1 MTRTP
6 ETLRTVDA
14 FFERFGAGDLPG
26 LLELFADTVDFDVPG
41 SPDVPWTGA
50 RSGRDEI
57 AGFFTV
63 LGTALT
69 PPEEFTVTATVVDG
83 VHAVVTGRSR
93 FGVVATGKTFT
104 NPFALHFTVVD
115 GKITGYHMHEDS
127 HAIAAAFAA

>member
-50 RSGRDEI
+50 RSGRGEI

-63 LGTALT
+63 LGAALT